1 MIGTLIALFLKGVLN
16 DMIKIVFFTIG
27 LAAIGWQSGYIMV
40 NKNQEIFVARVS
52 LEETCEFDTNVFAI
66 KNINTGEVIP
76 FLHGEAFIR
85 ASQNDELKVVMNEKY
100 GQITFDGDQ
109 VKAMKRVHINQSC
122 KAPTSL
128 QSVFE
133 SFNETFSTN

>member
-1 MIGTLIALFLKGVLN
+1 VIGTLIAPLQQGVFF

-27 LAAIGWQSGYIMV
+27 LAAIGWQSGYILV
-40 NKNQEIFVARVS
+40 KKNPEIFVARVS

-66 KNINTGEVIP
+66 KNINTGEVIQ

-100 GQITFDGDQ
+100 GQITFDGNQ
-109 VKAMKRVHINQSC
+109 VKATKRVRISQSC
-122 KAPTSL
+122 KTPTSL
-128 QSVFE
+128 ESVFE
-133 SFNETFSTN
+133 SFNETFSNN